1 MRGRR
6 LRTFSSLPASRTQ
19 RSGVSPVLGRG
30 VQSDGPQPACVY
42 VCSVPRSSKGG
53 CRSLGPVES
62 PVRDVRPN
70 KYTHTHARV
79 THGYAYTRL
88 RARVRMGVPSMH
100 VCTHSW
106 VRGCIYIYVWRSLL
120 APNSYVYIYI
130 YIYTNLNLHHYGY
143 N

>member
-1 MRGRR
+1 M
-6 LRTFSSLPASRTQ
+6 
-19 RSGVSPVLGRG
+19 
-30 VQSDGPQPACVY
+30 
-42 VCSVPRSSKGG
+42 
-53 CRSLGPVES
+53 GPVES

-120 APNSYVYIYI
+120 APNSYVDVVCRDRMAQNEYLLCIYVAVGA
-130 YIYTNLNLHHYGY
+130 LM
-143 N
+143 